1 MSDICIAENAI
12 KEWVKADLTYFRIP
26 HWPITAGFGSTQGIA
41 DRLAVG
47 PGGIFCAFECKRGVF
62 RKRSGWQYP
71 KASDN
76 QMRFLERVRESGG
89 FAIVVG
95 PREGCKLREIIME
108 RFPSL
113 RSEENVREANIVRG
127 RRGKQLQ
134 AIVERGF

>member
-12 KEWVKADLTYFRIP
+12 KEWVKSDLTYFRIP

-62 RKRSGWQYP
+62 HKRSGWQHP
-71 KASDN
+71 TASDN
-76 QMRFLERVRESGG
+76 QLRFLEGVTKAGG
-89 FAIVVG
+89 FALVVG
-95 PREGCKLREIIME
+95 PREGCKLREILME

-113 RSEENVREANIVRG
+113 WSEKNIQDAKAVRE
-127 RRGKQLQ
+127 RRGKKLQ